1 MKLQPI
7 VYTRSMDR
15 AVSWYTTVL
24 GSSPVYRSDM
34 WTSFAVDGAQLGLH
48 RVDELPEAS
57 RVELSLV
64 ATESLEAL
72 IRRLTSSGI
81 AVARGIQ
88 EETFGRSLLLRDPE
102 GLAIQVNEHE
112 DHG

>member
-1 MKLQPI
+1 MRLQPI
-7 VYTRSMDR
+7 VYTTSMDR
-15 AVSWYTTVL
+15 VVDWYAAVL
-24 GSSPVYRSDM
+24 GCNPVHRSDV
-34 WTSFAVDGAQLGLH
+34 WTSFSADGATLALH
-48 RVDELPEAS
+48 RVEELPEGS

-72 IRRLTSSGI
+72 VSRLTSSGI
-81 AVARGIQ
+81 AIERGIQ

-112 DHG
+112 A